1 MPVLVLTESKLRA
14 CVGFDAESL
23 RTIEDAFTWL
33 SEGKVEMPPVMHIEV
48 PEHHGDVDIKSACV
62 RGLDHL
68 AVKVASGFFDN
79 PKLGLPSGGAM
90 VVVLNAKTGF
100 CEAVMLDNAYLTDL
114 RTGLAGA
121 VAARYL
127 APETVRTVGV
137 LGSGAQARYQI
148 RALGLVRDFERVL
161 VSARDAGRTAA
172 YAAQMSESLG
182 LPVEA
187 TTPEALVRES
197 ELVITTTPAR
207 SPIVDAAWLH
217 PGLHITAMG
226 ADLPGKQELDPE
238 VLRSAGR
245 VVCDRREQCL
255 AMGELQHAAELLD
268 GGNPPHRA
276 RRAYCGACAGPAV
289 GGGEHGLRSHGDR
302 GSGHRNRQPRPHARP
317 RPRRRHRDRQLIRL
331 RPGQGPREKPMAYR
345 WAGRPNRAVS
355 ERFQGAFEAAGARV
369 VDGIAI
375 LREVRWKKSAVE
387 MTCRTR
393 QRVSQWRGTN
403 ARARSFARG

>member
-1 MPVLVLTESKLRA
+1 MPVLILTESELRA

-23 RTIEDAFTWL
+23 RATEDAFTWL

-48 PEHHGDVDIKSACV
+48 AEHRGDVDIKSACV

-127 APETVRTVGV
+127 APEPVRTVGV
-137 LGSGAQARYQI
+137 LGSGAQARYQV
-148 RALGLVRDFERVL
+148 RALRLVRDFERVL

-182 LPVEA
+182 LPVQA

-268 GGNPPHRA
+268 GGNPPIELGELTSGRTPGRQSAEEITVCDLTGTGVQDTAIASLALTRA
-276 RRAYCGACAGPAV
+276 RALGA
-289 GGGEHGLRSHGDR
+289 
-302 GSGHRNRQPRPHARP
+302 
-317 RPRRRHRDRQLIRL
+317 
-331 RPGQGPREKPMAYR
+331 
-345 WAGRPNRAVS
+345 
-355 ERFQGAFEAAGARV
+355 
-369 VDGIAI
+369 GIVI
-375 LREVRWKKSAVE
+375 D
-387 MTCRTR
+387 
-393 QRVSQWRGTN
+393 N
-403 ARARSFARG
+403 

>member
-1 MPVLVLTESKLRA
+1 MRVLVLTESELRA
-14 CVGFDAESL
+14 CVGYDAQCL
-23 RTIEDAFTWL
+23 RAIEDAFTWI
-33 SEGKVEMPPVMHIEV
+33 SQGKVEMPPVMHIEIA
-48 PEHHGDVDIKSACV
+48 EHRGDVDIKSACV

-68 AVKVASGFFDN
+68 AVKVASGFFEN
-79 PKLGLPSGGAM
+79 PRHGLPSGGAM
-90 VVVLNAKTGF
+90 VVVLNAKTGL

-137 LGSGAQARYQI
+137 LGSGAQARYQV
-148 RALGLVRDFERVL
+148 RALRLVRDFERVL

-172 YAAQMSESLG
+172 YAEQMSASLG

-217 PGLHITAMG
+217 PGLHVTAMG

-238 VLRSAGR
+238 VLRSADR

-255 AMGELQHAAELLD
+255 AMGELQHAAELLEGANAPIELGELTSGRTPGRRSAEEITVCD
-268 GGNPPHRA
+268 LTGTGVQDTAIASLALTRA
-276 RRAYCGACAGPAV
+276 RALGAGT
-289 GGGEHGLRSHGDR
+289 
-302 GSGHRNRQPRPHARP
+302 
-317 RPRRRHRDRQLIRL
+317 LID
-331 RPGQGPREKPMAYR
+331 
-345 WAGRPNRAVS
+345 N
-355 ERFQGAFEAAGARV
+355 
-369 VDGIAI
+369 
-375 LREVRWKKSAVE
+375 
-387 MTCRTR
+387 
-393 QRVSQWRGTN
+393 
-403 ARARSFARG
+403 

>member
-1 MPVLVLTESKLRA
+1 MPVLVLTESELRA

-137 LGSGAQARYQI
+137 LGSGAQARYQV
-148 RALGLVRDFERVL
+148 RALRLVRDFERVL
-161 VSARDAGRTAA
+161 VSAR
-172 YAAQMSESLG
+172 
-182 LPVEA
+182 
-187 TTPEALVRES
+187 
-197 ELVITTTPAR
+197 AR
-207 SPIVDAAWLH
+207 S
-217 PGLHITAMG
+217 
-226 ADLPGKQELDPE
+226 
-238 VLRSAGR
+238 S
-245 VVCDRREQCL
+245 
-255 AMGELQHAAELLD
+255 
-268 GGNPPHRA
+268 
-276 RRAYCGACAGPAV
+276 
-289 GGGEHGLRSHGDR
+289 
-302 GSGHRNRQPRPHARP
+302 
-317 RPRRRHRDRQLIRL
+317 
-331 RPGQGPREKPMAYR
+331 
-345 WAGRPNRAVS
+345 
-355 ERFQGAFEAAGARV
+355 
-369 VDGIAI
+369 
-375 LREVRWKKSAVE
+375 
-387 MTCRTR
+387 
-393 QRVSQWRGTN
+393 
-403 ARARSFARG
+403 ARG

>member
-1 MPVLVLTESKLRA
+1 MPVLILTESELRA
-14 CVGFDAESL
+14 CVGYDAQCL
-23 RTIEDAFTWL
+23 RAIEDAFTWI

-48 PEHHGDVDIKSACV
+48 AEHRGDVDIKSACV

-127 APETVRTVGV
+127 APETVHTVGV
-137 LGSGAQARYQI
+137 LGSGAQARYQV
-148 RALGLVRDFERVL
+148 RALRLVRDFERVL
-161 VSARDAGRTAA
+161 VSARDTGRTAA

-226 ADLPGKQELDPE
+226 SDLPGKQELDPE
-238 VLRSAGR
+238 VLRSADR
-245 VVCDRREQCL
+245 VVCDRREQCC
-255 AMGELQHAAELLD
+255 AMGELQHAAELLE
-268 GGNPPHRA
+268 GGNLPIELGELTSGRTPGRQSPEEITVCDLTGTGVQDTAIASLALTRA
-276 RRAYCGACAGPAV
+276 RALGA
-289 GGGEHGLRSHGDR
+289 
-302 GSGHRNRQPRPHARP
+302 
-317 RPRRRHRDRQLIRL
+317 
-331 RPGQGPREKPMAYR
+331 
-345 WAGRPNRAVS
+345 
-355 ERFQGAFEAAGARV
+355 
-369 VDGIAI
+369 
-375 LREVRWKKSAVE
+375 
-387 MTCRTR
+387 
-393 QRVSQWRGTN
+393 GTVIDN
-403 ARARSFARG
+403 

>member
-1 MPVLVLTESKLRA
+1 MPVLVLTESELRA
-14 CVGFDAESL
+14 CVGYDAQCL
-23 RTIEDAFTWL
+23 RAIEDAFTWL

-48 PEHHGDVDIKSACV
+48 AEHRGDVDIKSACV

-68 AVKVASGFFDN
+68 AVKVASGFFEN

-148 RALGLVRDFERVL
+148 RALRLVRDFERVL

-172 YAAQMSESLG
+172 YAAEMSESLE

-226 ADLPGKQELDPE
+226 SDLPGKQELDPE
-238 VLRSAGR
+238 VLRSADR

-255 AMGELQHAAELLD
+255 TMGELQHAAELLE
-268 GGNPPHRA
+268 GGNAPIELGELTSGRTAGRQSSEEITVCDLTGTGVQDTAIASLALTRA
-276 RRAYCGACAGPAV
+276 RALGA
-289 GGGEHGLRSHGDR
+289 
-302 GSGHRNRQPRPHARP
+302 
-317 RPRRRHRDRQLIRL
+317 
-331 RPGQGPREKPMAYR
+331 
-345 WAGRPNRAVS
+345 
-355 ERFQGAFEAAGARV
+355 
-369 VDGIAI
+369 
-375 LREVRWKKSAVE
+375 
-387 MTCRTR
+387 
-393 QRVSQWRGTN
+393 GTVIDN
-403 ARARSFARG
+403 

>member
-1 MPVLVLTESKLRA
+1 MPVLILTELELRA

-23 RTIEDAFTWL
+23 RATEDAFTWL
-33 SEGKVEMPPVMHIEV
+33 SEGRVEMPPVMHIEV
-48 PEHHGDVDIKSACV
+48 AEHHGDVDIKSACV

-137 LGSGAQARYQI
+137 LGSGAQARYQV
-148 RALGLVRDFERVL
+148 RALRLVRDFERVL
-161 VSARDAGRTAA
+161 VSARDAGRTAD

-182 LPVEA
+182 LPVQA
-187 TTPEALVRES
+187 TTPETLVRES

-268 GGNPPHRA
+268 GGNRPIELGELTAGRTPGRHSAEEITVCDLTGTGVQDTAIASLALTRA
-276 RRAYCGACAGPAV
+276 RALGA
-289 GGGEHGLRSHGDR
+289 
-302 GSGHRNRQPRPHARP
+302 
-317 RPRRRHRDRQLIRL
+317 
-331 RPGQGPREKPMAYR
+331 
-345 WAGRPNRAVS
+345 
-355 ERFQGAFEAAGARV
+355 
-369 VDGIAI
+369 
-375 LREVRWKKSAVE
+375 
-387 MTCRTR
+387 
-393 QRVSQWRGTN
+393 GTVIDN
-403 ARARSFARG
+403 

>member
-1 MPVLVLTESKLRA
+1 MPVLILTETELRA
-14 CVGFDAESL
+14 CVGFDAQCL
-23 RTIEDAFTWL
+23 RATEDAFTWI

-48 PEHHGDVDIKSACV
+48 AEHRGDVDIKSACV

-79 PKLGLPSGGAM
+79 PKHGLPSGGAM

-137 LGSGAQARYQI
+137 LGSGAQARYQV
-148 RALGLVRDFERVL
+148 RALRLVRDFERVL

-172 YAAQMSESLG
+172 YAAEMSESLG

-207 SPIVDAAWLH
+207 SPIVEAAWLH

-255 AMGELQHAAELLD
+255 AMGELQHAAELLEGRNAPIELGELTSGRTPGRQSAEEITVCD
-268 GGNPPHRA
+268 LTGTGVQDTAIASLALTRA
-276 RRAYCGACAGPAV
+276 RALGA
-289 GGGEHGLRSHGDR
+289 
-302 GSGHRNRQPRPHARP
+302 
-317 RPRRRHRDRQLIRL
+317 
-331 RPGQGPREKPMAYR
+331 
-345 WAGRPNRAVS
+345 
-355 ERFQGAFEAAGARV
+355 
-369 VDGIAI
+369 GIVI
-375 LREVRWKKSAVE
+375 D
-387 MTCRTR
+387 
-393 QRVSQWRGTN
+393 N
-403 ARARSFARG
+403 